1 MENEIIQAVE
11 RSIARLPL
19 SKKLRFEVFKRDG
32 FKCQYCGGH
41 PPGKILE
48 VDHIDPVVNGGSND
62 ETNLIT
68 ACFDCNRGKGARSL
82 SDVPRALADRASEVA
97 EREEQI
103 AGYEAIMRAVRARI
117 EIDSDEILGKFCIHF
132 KKKGIPEKHFQS
144 IKRFITGLGLHE
156 TIQCCD
162 MAITRKPYYYD
173 VCFSYFCGICW
184 NKIRAKM
191 PGGQ

>member
-82 SDVPRALADRASEVA
+82 SDVPRALSARASEIA

-103 AGYEAIMRAVRARI
+103 AGYEAVMRASRARI
-117 EIDSDEILGKFCIHF
+117 EKDAMAVLDEIEKWFP
-132 KKKGIPEKHFQS
+132 KMDGIPQKDFLS
-144 IKRFITGLGLHE
+144 IKNFIVRLGRDRVL
-156 TIQCCD
+156 D
-162 MAITRKPYYYD
+162 AIEISMHKGPDSYNRWFK
-173 VCFSYFCGICW
+173 YFCGVCW
-184 NKIRAKM
+184 AKIREREA
-191 PGGQ
+191 